1 MIDRDFSQNM
11 DDEPKKDSRG
21 NGTLALGILVASMAT
36 ALAVYERADA
46 PTNHRRHFSG
56 DSSAQTSQ
64 RDVPY
69 IPRYPRVTQTAQPD
83 VQGAVSGEVDVP
95 SELPI
100 EATQAEVDAAVAELT
115 DAHAEIP
122 SESAATEVVDVPTQ
136 VAFAPDDNR
145 ARPTEVVAPTTFP
158 TSRPLPTDIPSYH
171 SRPEPTPSPASLEAA
186 LEIKTTA
193 QLLEELKNETGLT
206 LVLPKDVYTADQLE
220 TYESYIDMQPSPADD
235 RLKRIVAE
243 AILGLPDELKS
254 DFSKGS
260 HTVVVQ
266 RVRIP
271 EDAHFDDGQVISGF
285 YDTDEDGIGIIKLDA
300 PAEHQYD
307 AEKNE
312 DALPSGM
319 QPYEE
324 VQFALYEYIFMEH
337 FLTDEGKAQISW
349 FVADNPS
356 YNELDYPTV
365 QMLNQVLGF
374 VDGSM
379 LYQLDEIAA
388 RLLAWLRVGRKDM
401 LDKAKSISGLNFS
414 NLPIY

>member
-1 MIDRDFSQNM
+1 MTDRDFSQNM

-36 ALAVYERADA
+36 ALAVYDG
-46 PTNHRRHFSG
+46 THGSDDHRRHFSG

-100 EATQAEVDAAVAELT
+100 EAPQSEIDVALAELT
-115 DAHAEIP
+115 GAHAEIP
-122 SESAATEVVDVPTQ
+122 SENAATEVVDVPTR
-136 VAFAPDDNR
+136 VAYAPDDHQ
-145 ARPTEVVAPTTFP
+145 ARPTDVVAPTTLP
-158 TSRPLPTDIPSYH
+158 TTRPLPTEAPSYH
-171 SRPEPTPSPASLEAA
+171 RRPEPTPPPASLEAA

-243 AILGLPDELKS
+243 AILGLPDELKK
-254 DFSKGS
+254 DFSNGT

-266 RVRIP
+266 RVQIP

-285 YDTDEDGIGIIKLDA
+285 YDTDEDGISIIKLDA
-300 PAEHQYD
+300 PAKHQYD
-307 AEKNE
+307 AEKIE
-312 DALPSGM
+312 EALPSGL

-324 VQFALYEYIFMEH
+324 VQFALYEYILMEH

-349 FVADNPS
+349 FVADNAP

-379 LYQLDEIAA
+379 MYPLDEIAA
-388 RLLAWLRVGRKDM
+388 RLLAWRRIGRKDI
-401 LDKAKSISGLNFS
+401 LDKAKSITGLNLG